1 MGAKASKIS
10 MADLSIAPADAILDV
25 GPALVFK
32 RTAKGTVNSAFFQNE
47 QYLLQ
52 PKAKAGS
59 DVYYARN
66 KMARPGNLY
75 FITNKGKLD
84 KWLNKDGQTG
94 QATNESATEQSAV
107 QEFHAPPD
115 ETQGSTEQHE
125 EDDDHHLLVR
135 AKTRMA
141 MVDLLDDD
149 SEDEDEEEIQ
159 SHHSHHSHHSE
170 QGPNEQHDGQHDG
183 QHDEVEGEEE
193 RTDVERPE
201 ATEVIHGMA
210 ESRAGSVETEQPQHS
225 PHEEAVPVQHTSDSA
240 QDGEGVQ
247 EAT

>member
-10 MADLSIAPADAILDV
+10 MADVSVAPADAILDV

-84 KWLNKDGQTG
+84 KWLNKDGQTN
-94 QATNESATEQSAV
+94 QAANESATEQSAV
-107 QEFHAPPD
+107 QEFHPPD
-115 ETQGSTEQHE
+115 ETQDSIEHE
-125 EDDDHHLLVR
+125 DAGEDHLLVR

-141 MVDLLDDD
+141 LVDLLDDD
-149 SEDEDEEEIQ
+149 SEDEDGEEIQ

-170 QGPNEQHDGQHDG
+170 QEHSNEQQEE
-183 QHDEVEGEEE
+183 QAEGAEE
-193 RTDVERPE
+193 RTDLESPE
-201 ATEVIHGMA
+201 ATEGIHEMA
-210 ESRAGSVETEQPQHS
+210 ESQAAVVENEQPQDV
-225 PHEEAVPVQHTSDSA
+225 PHDEAVVAVEHASPPA
-240 QDGEGVQ
+240 QDGEGAA
-247 EAT
+247 EAST